1 MRELYRKYVDRI
13 AAGRLRDGAPVSEGL
28 NLALFAALDGLM
40 LQYVCGS
47 VTVDQVA
54 DAIDSFAAAVNG
66 VGAAVAD

>member
-1 MRELYRKYVDRI
+1 MRELYGKYVDRI
-13 AAGRLRDGAPVSEGL
+13 AAGRLRDGAPVSEDL
-28 NLALFAALDGLM
+28 NLACAALIGLM

-54 DAIDSFAAAVNG
+54 DAIDSLAAAVNG